1 MIKRLTVRKNMLVLS
16 AVLFIGTMT
25 GCNNAGSVA
34 GAGNSS
40 TVSSSSVTGSSQQ
53 TTQTSSTAAGS
64 DDLKK
69 YLNNPDDDKYFKP
82 ATDDYIALID
92 ANPDVIRIT
101 LVSFDSDRKAVQNI
115 RREQYTDP
123 QGSYQSFQP
132 NEGQKVSGD
141 KRVMY
146 DDMTSQL
153 DQSGFRDEKRTTSEK
168 YRVIYEYSREAKDNA
183 NLTLYASKG
192 LTPEDTKKEK
202 SDDSNPVIQQLKSL
216 ASKAGDDY
224 RISVVGD
231 KVSKD
236 TGYTPYRGKQIL
248 VYNAF
253 SYYTAQIEN
262 YDEAGNIIKHYNVC
276 VFDSPSM
283 VNDYIIFGQAR
294 ITEDGK
300 AVVDEETYSKVKES
314 TNCKSDGNLYYMDY
328 NDRMLS
334 EELANVKKYD
344 DLYDEFNYDPV
355 YYSKPQLSEAQI
367 QNMFK

>member
-1 MIKRLTVRKNMLVLS
+1 MIRGLFAKKCTLYLA
-16 AVLFIGTMT
+16 AVSLFFVT
-25 GCNNAGSVA
+25 GGCGAGSGA
-34 GAGNSS
+34 GIGNSS
-40 TVSSSSVTGSSQQ
+40 AVSASSVTAGSQQ
-53 TTQTSSTAAGS
+53 AAQTNIAAS
-64 DDLKK
+64 DSADLKK

-101 LVSFDSDRKAVQNI
+101 LVSFDSDRKVVQNI

-123 QGSYQSFQP
+123 QGSYESFQP

-141 KRVMY
+141 KKVMY

-153 DQSGFRDEKRTTSEK
+153 DQSGFRDDKRTTYEK

-183 NLTLYASKG
+183 NLTLYVSKG

-224 RISVVGD
+224 RISVVGE

-236 TGYTPYRGKQIL
+236 AGYTPYRGKQIL
-248 VYNAF
+248 VFNAF
-253 SYYTAQIEN
+253 SYYKAQIEN
-262 YDEAGNIIKHYNVC
+262 YDEAGNIVKHYNVY

-283 VNDYIIFGQAR
+283 INDFVIFGQAR

-300 AVVDEETYSKVKES
+300 AVVDEATYSKVKES
-314 TNCKSDGNLYYMDY
+314 TNCKSEGNLYYMDY

-334 EELANVKKYD
+334 DELANVKKYD

-355 YYSKPQLSEAQI
+355 YYSKPRLSETQI
-367 QNMFK
+367 QNMLK